1 MDEEPS
7 PAIDF
12 PPIPIIFPLAAMPD
26 SPAPI
31 LACFAHERGDAR
43 VIKRVSAL
51 QAQGWQVKGYMF
63 HRLRD
68 RPDTPPFWDN
78 VELGITENRRYLQR
92 ALVFLGSLPRLWRHR
107 EDLREA
113 AAFYVVNTD
122 NALLA
127 LSARWMARRPAGPAP
142 LILELADV
150 QLAML
155 GTGLRGRLMRAV
167 ERFVLRRTALLVT
180 TSPGFIRHYFTPC
193 QKFTGEVFLLE
204 NKVYPSTG
212 LDDAGHA
219 PSLST
224 KGNPLLPGP
233 VRSGRPWVIGYFG
246 AFRCRRSLQLIRA
259 LATRFPQQLHFYLR
273 GYPSG
278 PDADGIATLLSG
290 LPNLES
296 AGAYQYPEDLPG
308 MYRQI
313 DFNWTFDFSD
323 EGANST
329 WLLPNRIYEGGL
341 FACPAL
347 ADAATE
353 TGQWV
358 ASHATGWTF
367 AEPLEDSLTAFFGTL
382 APAAWQ
388 ETKAACA
395 SLPRSLSCGEDDYH
409 ALSMVLHRIVSTGPA

>member
-1 MDEEPS
+1 
-7 PAIDF
+7 
-12 PPIPIIFPLAAMPD
+12 MPD

-31 LACFAHERGDAR
+31 IACFAHERGDAR
-43 VIKRVSAL
+43 VRKRVAGL
-51 QAQGWQVKGYMF
+51 QASGWEVQGYMF

-68 RPDTPPFWDN
+68 RPDTPPCWDN

-107 EDLREA
+107 ADLREA
-113 AAFYVVNTD
+113 TAFYVVNTD

-127 LSARWMARRPAGPAP
+127 LAARGMARRPAGPAP

-155 GTGLRGRLMRAV
+155 GSGLRGQLMRAV
-167 ERFVLRRTALLVT
+167 ERFVLRRSALLVT
-180 TSPGFIRHYFTPC
+180 TSPGFIKHYFTPR

-212 LDDAGHA
+212 LADAGQA
-219 PSLST
+219 PSAST
-224 KGNPLLPGP
+224 MGKPPLPRP
-233 VRSGRPWVIGYFG
+233 ARSGRPWVVGYFG

-259 LATRFPQQLHFYLR
+259 LAIRFPQQVHFYLR

-278 PDADGIATLLSG
+278 PDADGIASLLSG
-290 LPNLES
+290 LPNLEF
-296 AGAYQYPEDLPG
+296 AGAYRYPQDLPG

-323 EGANST
+323 EGANSA

-347 ADAATE
+347 ADAGTE
-353 TGQWV
+353 TGCWV
-358 ASHATGWTF
+358 RQHEAGWTF
-367 AEPLEDSLTAFFGTL
+367 AQPLEESLAGFFAGLTESC
-382 APAAWQ
+382 WRGVRS
-388 ETKAACA
+388 ACA
-395 SLPRSLSCGEDDYH
+395 RLPPSACCGEDDYR
-409 ALSMVLHRIVSTGPA
+409 ALSASICGLSRARPAPAP